1 MYAWL
6 CATNFSTLCRKPR
19 CHKGQARSA
28 RGLRPAL
35 TAPTAHGP
43 FLRCQTARAAW
54 HSATASKD
62 GLQPVPGIHRV
73 SDAATRALHCVFM
86 AARRN
91 QHPGGPTL
99 ALGEAKKRCPMTSGE
114 TAADAFSQ
122 QYIKLATPVWRSDKA
137 IGIDVTVSN
146 PANRRGGSIKKRVFF
161 PLNLYKNGAVP
172 RWLMLKKERQLLEEM
187 AEGSRYSPDNFVVR
201 GLTANRKAA

>member
-1 MYAWL
+1 MKEKPDQETTVSYVRIVEHRDKAVCVDLGEGDPFWFPRSRICL
-6 CATNFSTLCRKPR
+6 DEDNFSF
-19 CHKGQARSA
+19 
-28 RGLRPAL
+28 
-35 TAPTAHGP
+35 TAPQS
-43 FLRCQTARAAW
+43 LI
-54 HSATASKD
+54 D
-62 GLQPVPGIHRV
+62 
-73 SDAATRALHCVFM
+73 
-86 AARRN
+86 
-91 QHPGGPTL
+91 
-99 ALGEAKKRCPMTSGE
+99 KKRCPMTSGE